1 MLQAQQV
8 RLAELALLL
17 DSVEVLDLVGSLQ
30 EDWLVV
36 VDYLVLSALK
46 MAWQSPSDSQWSH
59 S

>member
-1 MLQAQQV
+1 MQQAQQV
-8 RLAELALLL
+8 GLAELAILL
-17 DSVEVLDLVGSLQ
+17 DSFEVLDLVASLQ
-30 EDWLVV
+30 KDWLVV